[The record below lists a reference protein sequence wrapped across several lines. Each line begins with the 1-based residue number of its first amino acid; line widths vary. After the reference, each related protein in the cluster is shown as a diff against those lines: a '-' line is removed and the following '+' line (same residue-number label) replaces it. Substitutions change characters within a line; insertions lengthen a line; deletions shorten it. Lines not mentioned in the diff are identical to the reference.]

1 MKFIHV
7 AGKRRSTCTIPVH
20 KLLHTRHVLTPLGAV
35 GLLAVAAC
43 GDSSRP
49 VDPLASVPDFIYVS
63 DASGGNE
70 LYTWKHGATALFP
83 ATVAGDVQPQSAAGK
98 VVFTSYRIS
107 FLNAEI
113 YSANLDG
120 SNAIRL
126 TNSDGADVE
135 PSLSPDGATIVF
147 TSIRSGTSRLWTM
160 DADGSNQ
167 TMLATGSATDLPES
181 SARFSPDG
189 TQILFSSPR
198 TNTTQIW
205 VVPVA
210 GGPAAQV
217 THEANGAFDG
227 SWSPDGKSIYYVDGV
242 DRTTIHNVVLSTG
255 TTTDYVTGGTDVGE
269 PACTASACL
278 VVSGATTS
286 NGNILA
292 YVGANSAP
300 ISILQTDNNEFE
312 PAILNP

>member
-1 MKFIHV
+1 MRSIYTALK
-7 AGKRRSTCTIPVH
+7 ARSTSA
-20 KLLHTRHVLTPLGAV
+20 TPLTSRRVLVPFGV
-35 GLLAVAAC
+35 LGLLAAAAC
-43 GDSSRP
+43 GSDSSGP
-49 VDPLASVPDFIYVS
+49 VDPLANVPDFIYVS
-63 DASGGNE
+63 NASGGNE
-70 LYTWKHGATALFP
+70 LYTWRHGTTALFP
-83 ATVAGDVQPQSAAGK
+83 ATVAGDAQPQSAAGK

-120 SNAIRL
+120 SNAVRL
-126 TNSDGADVE
+126 TNSEGADIE
-135 PSLSPDGATIVF
+135 PSLSPDGATVVF
-147 TSIRSGTSRLWTM
+147 TSIRSGTSRIWTM
-160 DADGSNQ
+160 GADGSSP

-181 SARFSPDG
+181 TARFSPDG
-189 TQILFSSPR
+189 SQILFSSPR

-205 VVPVA
+205 VMPAA
-210 GGPAAQV
+210 GGAATQV

-227 SWSPDGKSIYYVDGV
+227 SWSSDGSSIYYVDGV
-242 DRTTIHNVVLSTG
+242 DRTKIHNVVLSTG
-255 TTTDYVTGGTDVGE
+255 EVTDYVTGGTDVGE
-269 PACTASACL
+269 AACTTFACL
-278 VVSGATTS
+278 VVSGATSS